1 MHGVQR
7 STVVS
12 HRLYSG
18 VHFVST
24 YSSGGFLSRPHEG
37 LADELIEFLA
47 IRTRNAAGG
56 RELYT
61 APTMIWSGICSLIG
75 AHAGCRPGQHTRNVS
90 LRQIGSLIPPT
101 LLHRRLPL

>member
-7 STVVS
+7 STAVS

-24 YSSGGFLSRPHEG
+24 YSSGVFLSRPHEV
-37 LADELIEFLA
+37 LADELIDFLA

-61 APTMIWSGICSLIG
+61 APTMIWPDIRSRIG
-75 AHAGCRPGQHTRNVS
+75 AHTGHCPIAGLGNTPGTCPF
-90 LRQIGSLIPPT
+90 G
-101 LLHRRLPL
+101 RLEA